1 MSDRAEIILV
11 GADLEI
17 AELAEFCG
25 FSVRGIVDSQLEA
38 GSDYYGYPVLGDDAW
53 AQKNADC
60 PLVLTLDGAGIKAK
74 LAARYVAAGRSFVTL
89 AAEPLGKRSTLGEG
103 VILQRR
109 ANVSVLVAVGN
120 HVKINVGANVMHDCT
135 IGDFATLA
143 PNVVLLGYVTIGEGA
158 FIGANATVLPRVT
171 VGEGATVGAGAV
183 VTRDVPPG
191 VVVKGVPA
199 R

>member
-1 MSDRAEIILV
+1 MSNKLILV

-17 AELAEFCG
+17 AELAELCG
-25 FSVRGIVDSQLEA
+25 YAVRGMVDSQLES

-53 AQKNADC
+53 AEKNADC
-60 PLVLTLDGAGIKAK
+60 PLLLTLDATGIKAK
-74 LAARYVAAGRSFVTL
+74 LAARYVAAGHSFVTL
-89 AAEPLGKRSTLGEG
+89 AAEPLGKRSTLGDG

-109 ANVSVLVAVGN
+109 ANVSALVTIGN

-135 IGDFATLA
+135 VGDFATLA
-143 PNVVLLGYVTIGEGA
+143 PNAVLLGYVVIGERA
-158 FIGANATVLPRVT
+158 FIGANATVLPNVT

-183 VTRDVPPG
+183 VSRDVPPG
-191 VVVKGVPA
+191 AVVKGVPA